1 MPPEHFMDAKLKCV
15 FEMPEGHREEAAATA
30 VKALKTEATL
40 PQKVK
45 NEEKVNVEFVKRK
58 GSISIVFNCCDLCF
72 QIINLDNTDHTEWQA
87 NEIRQ
92 LREENSNLR
101 KELLKIKV

>member
-15 FEMPEGHREEAAATA
+15 FEMPEGHREEAAAA
-30 VKALKTEATL
+30 ALKAIKTEATL

-58 GSISIVFNCCDLCF
+58 GSISIVFNYCVFRSLIWII
-72 QIINLDNTDHTEWQA
+72 QIKLNGK
-87 NEIRQ
+87 RM
-92 LREENSNLR
+92 NSDSCE
-101 KELLKIKV
+101 KKTVI